1 MKDMVKVLQLQQT
14 IKTLQNENETL
25 KNIIKEE
32 LYEEFMEYVDI
43 REDNKKLK
51 ELNKRLRAKLRE
63 YQSKDYKKEK

>member
-1 MKDMVKVLQLQQT
+1 MKNMVKVLQLQQT

-51 ELNKRLRAKLRE
+51 ELNKRLRSKLRE

>member
-63 YQSKDYKKEK
+63 YQAKDYKKEK

>member
-1 MKDMVKVLQLQQT
+1 MKDMVKVLHLQQT